1 VTATRQQGSDRS
13 SGADQAVDRYRIEV
27 LDEPEC
33 LELLRTSAVGRLA
46 VVTASGPEIFPVNF
60 IVDHG
65 TIVFRTAEGT
75 KLSSIAST
83 RNVAFEV
90 DGYDPRA
97 GVAWSVVAKGGAR
110 EARTMQERFDAADL
124 TLFPWQTA
132 PKPRFVRITPHEITG
147 RRFRVTDHVEGPP
160 PRRAAPE

>member
-1 VTATRQQGSDRS
+1 MS
-13 SGADQAVDRYRIEV
+13 SEVDKAADRYRIDV

-33 LELLRTSAVGRLA
+33 LGLLRTSSVGRIA

-75 KLSSIAST
+75 KLSSIAT
-83 RNVAFEV
+83 ERNVAFEV
-90 DGYDPRA
+90 DGFDPRA
-97 GVAWSVVAKGGAR
+97 GVAWSVVAKGDAQQ
-110 EARTMQERFDAADL
+110 ARTMQERFDAADL

-132 PKPRFVRITPHEITG
+132 PKPFFVRIRPRQITG
-147 RRFRVTDHVEGPP
+147 RRFRVTDHVDVPP